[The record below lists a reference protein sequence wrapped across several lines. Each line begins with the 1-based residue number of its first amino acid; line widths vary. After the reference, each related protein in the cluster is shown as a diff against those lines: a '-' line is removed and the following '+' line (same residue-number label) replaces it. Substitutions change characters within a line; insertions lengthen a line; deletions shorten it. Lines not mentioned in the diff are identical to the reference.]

1 MLSPNP
7 SSHLLS
13 CSDPATERSIEM
25 QEENFRN
32 VMKMKTTEP
41 RNLKTPNIRNMNKT
55 IPSHIITKALETTDK
70 QKPVKR
76 H

>member
-1 MLSPNP
+1 
-7 SSHLLS
+7 
-13 CSDPATERSIEM
+13 
-25 QEENFRN
+25 
-32 VMKMKTTEP
+32 MKMKTTEP
-41 RNLKTPNIRNMNKT
+41 KKLKTTNTRNKNKT

>member
-1 MLSPNP
+1 
-7 SSHLLS
+7 
-13 CSDPATERSIEM
+13 
-25 QEENFRN
+25 
-32 VMKMKTTEP
+32 MKMKTTEP
-41 RNLKTPNIRNMNKT
+41 RNLKTPNTRNMNKT